1 MFRFIKQIFTSAM
14 MFFGSLPNVNLLECI
29 SLKNQECKV
38 KPEIGNINSNDPI
51 FYRFSIKINKCS
63 GNCNNISNPYAKIY
77 VPDTVKNLN
86 VKVFNLTSLT
96 NETRH
101 KMA

>member
-1 MFRFIKQIFTSAM
+1 MFIFIKKIFYI
-14 MFFGSLPNVNLLECI
+14 GSLFLSSLVSATPSRCI

-38 KPEIGNINSNDPI
+38 RPRITDINSNNPI
-51 FYRFSIKINKCS
+51 FYPVSIKINKCS
-63 GNCNNISNPYAKIY
+63 GNCNNINNPYAKIC
-77 VPDTVKNLN
+77 VPDTVKDLN
-86 VKVFNLTSLT
+86 FRVFNLMPRT